1 MKTERQFVF
10 NKTYRGIIIGLIL
23 ILSVNCSAQSIPG
36 GEDTAVDSLCLS
48 TRPISLAPDSFEKA
62 QDAVNIALSL
72 GDDLEA
78 MKREVETLRTSGREE
93 EAYTLYKDL
102 LIKINHIY
110 DEAFCRQIHQIRALN
125 DLNDR
130 EKQARLLQS
139 KEEEMVM
146 SQHLLIFSVL
156 ILLVLLLLL
165 YILGRFYRRAN
176 RLKDELLVEKDSL
189 VKSEQKLRRMK
200 EKAVEA
206 NQMKTAFISNISHE
220 VRTPLNAIV
229 GFSEL
234 LTDSTFGEDEKVG
247 FASTINH
254 SSELLMNLI
263 NDVLDLSRL
272 EAGNITFSIRPV
284 NLDEICQKAME
295 AIAHKV
301 APAVRLTFDPGA
313 DNYML
318 NTDPYR
324 LQQLLV
330 HLLSNAA
337 KFTRKGEIHLAFT
350 VDDEQ
355 QEVRFAVTDTGCGIP
370 SDKQDQIFERFEK
383 LNEFAQGTG
392 LGLSICQ
399 IIVRRLDGKLFVDPS
414 YARGARFIFIHPTNH
429 QEGKLVEEQNS

>member
-1 MKTERQFVF
+1 MKTERRFVF
-10 NKTYRGIIIGLIL
+10 SNTYRAIIIGLIL
-23 ILSVNCSAQSIPG
+23 ILSVSMSAQINPG
-36 GEDTAVDSLCLS
+36 EGDFVADSLCPATPPVCLS
-48 TRPISLAPDSFEKA
+48 TDSFAKA

-78 MKREVETLRTSGREE
+78 MKREVEALRASGRED
-93 EAYTLYKDL
+93 EAYILYKDL
-102 LIKINHIY
+102 LVKIDQIY
-110 DEAFCRQIHQIRALN
+110 SDAFCHQMHQIRTLN

-130 EKQARLLQS
+130 EKQARLLQT
-139 KEEEMVM
+139 KEEEVVM
-146 SQHLLIFSVL
+146 SQHLLIFSGL
-156 ILLVLLLLL
+156 ILLLLLLIL
-165 YILGRFYRRAN
+165 YILGRFYRRAD
-176 RLKDELLVEKDSL
+176 RLKNELLADKESL

-206 NQMKTAFISNISHE
+206 NQLKTAFISNISHE

-229 GFSEL
+229 GFSGL
-234 LTDSTFGEDEKVG
+234 LTDNSFGEEEKVG

-272 EAGNITFSIRPV
+272 EAGNITFTIRPV

-295 AIAHKV
+295 AIANKV

-313 DNYML
+313 SNYML

-337 KFTRKGEIHLAFT
+337 KFTREGEVNLAFS
-350 VDDEQ
+350 VDDERE
-355 QEVRFAVTDTGCGIP
+355 EVRFVVTDSGCGIP
-370 SDKQDQIFERFEK
+370 HDMQAKIFEPFEK

-399 IIVRRLDGKLFVDPS
+399 IIVRRLNGKLFVDPS
-414 YARGARFIFIHPTNH
+414 YTGGARFVFIHPTNH
-429 QEGKLVEEQNS
+429 QEGTSVEELNS

>member
-1 MKTERQFVF
+1 MKTERQLAF
-10 NKTYRGIIIGLIL
+10 NKTYRAIIVGLIL
-23 ILSVNCSAQSIPG
+23 ILSAGLSAQIIP
-36 GEDTAVDSLCLS
+36 DTGDIA
-48 TRPISLAPDSFEKA
+48 ADSFERA
-62 QDAVNIALSL
+62 QNDVNIALTL

-78 MKREVETLRTSGREE
+78 MKQQVEMLRASGRED

-102 LIKINHIY
+102 LIKIDHIY
-110 DEAFCRQIHQIRALN
+110 NEAFYKQIQQIRTLN

-130 EKQARLLQS
+130 EKQARLLQT
-139 KEEEMVM
+139 KEEEIVM

-156 ILLVLLLLL
+156 ILLLLLLVL
-165 YILGRFYRRAN
+165 YILGRFYWRAN
-176 RLKDELLVEKDSL
+176 RLKNELLADKESL
-189 VKSEQKLRRMK
+189 IKSEQKLRRMK

-206 NQMKTAFISNISHE
+206 NQKKTAFISNISHE

-229 GFSEL
+229 GFSGL
-234 LTDSTFGEDEKVG
+234 LTDDTFGEEEKLG

-272 EAGNITFSIRPV
+272 EAGNIIFTIRPV
-284 NLDEICQKAME
+284 NLDEICRNAME

-301 APAVRLTFDPGA
+301 APDVGLTFDPGA
-313 DNYML
+313 GGYML

-337 KFTRKGEIHLAFT
+337 KFTTKGEINLAFT
-350 VDDEQ
+350 VDAERE
-355 QEVRFAVTDTGCGIP
+355 EVHFIVTDTGCGIP
-370 SDKQDQIFERFEK
+370 HDMQGKIFEPFEK

-392 LGLSICQ
+392 LGLSISQ
-399 IIVRRLDGKLFVDPS
+399 IIVRRLKGKLFVDPS
-414 YARGARFIFIHPTNH
+414 YTGGARFIFIHPTNH
-429 QEGKLVEEQNS
+429 QEGKHVEEQNS

>member
-1 MKTERQFVF
+1 MKTERQLFF
-10 NKTYRGIIIGLIL
+10 GNMYRAILIGLII
-23 ILSVNCSAQSIPG
+23 ILSVSMSAQIVPG
-36 GEDTAVDSLCLS
+36 EGDLVADSL
-48 TRPISLAPDSFEKA
+48 EKA
-62 QDAVNIALSL
+62 QDAVNIALTL

-78 MKREVETLRTSGREE
+78 MKQEVEVLRASGRED
-93 EAYTLYKDL
+93 EAYMLYKDL
-102 LIKINHIY
+102 LIKIDDIY
-110 DEAFCRQIHQIRALN
+110 NDAFCRQIQQIRTLN

-130 EKQARLLQS
+130 EKQARLLQT
-139 KEEEMVM
+139 KEEEVVM
-146 SQHLLIFSVL
+146 SQRLLIFSVL
-156 ILLVLLLLL
+156 ILLVLLLVL
-165 YILGRFYRRAN
+165 YILGYFYRRAN
-176 RLKDELLVEKDSL
+176 RLKNELLGEKESL

-206 NQMKTAFISNISHE
+206 NQLKTAFISNISHE

-229 GFSEL
+229 GFSGL
-234 LTDSTFGEDEKVG
+234 LTDNSFGEEEKVG

-272 EAGNITFSIRPV
+272 EAGNIIFTIRPV

-301 APAVRLTFDPGA
+301 GPDVRLTFDPGA
-313 DNYML
+313 SNYML

-337 KFTRKGEIHLAFT
+337 KFTRKGEINLAFK
-350 VDDEQ
+350 VDNEQ
-355 QEVRFAVTDTGCGIP
+355 EEIRFVVTDTGCGIP
-370 SDKQDQIFERFEK
+370 RDMQGKIFEPFEK
-383 LNEFAQGTG
+383 LNEFEQGTG

-399 IIVRRLDGKLFVDPS
+399 IIVRRLNGKLFVDPS
-414 YARGARFIFIHPTNH
+414 YTGGARLIFIHPTNH
-429 QEGKLVEEQNS
+429 PEGKHVEELNS